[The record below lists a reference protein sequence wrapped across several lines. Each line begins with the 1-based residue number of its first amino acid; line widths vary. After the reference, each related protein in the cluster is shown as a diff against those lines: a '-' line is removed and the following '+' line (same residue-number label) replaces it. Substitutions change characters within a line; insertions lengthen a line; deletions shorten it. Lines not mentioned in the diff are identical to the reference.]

1 MEEPSVK
8 FIKRLLILRP
18 MGRIKTKPIKKVSQ
32 KLFALHSEKITEDF
46 AKNKE
51 VVRSLVNIPS
61 KKILNSVSGYVTRL
75 SKMAKKKSM

>member
-1 MEEPSVK
+1 
-8 FIKRLLILRP
+8 
-18 MGRIKTKPIKKVSQ
+18 MGRIKSQPIKNLSHKIYARFS
-32 KLFALHSEKITEDF
+32 AMITEDF

-51 VVRSLVNIPS
+51 VVRGLVNIPS